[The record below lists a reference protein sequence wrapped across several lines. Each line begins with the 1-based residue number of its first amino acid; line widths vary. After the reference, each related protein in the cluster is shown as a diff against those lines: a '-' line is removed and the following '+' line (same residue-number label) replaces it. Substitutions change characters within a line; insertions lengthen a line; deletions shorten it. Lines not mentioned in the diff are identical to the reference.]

1 MINDRKEA
9 LAAHEL
15 ARTRIANRKQLKF
28 VPFEKSN
35 MGTCVSLLLG
45 WKHVKRISRLTST
58 IETDWMIT
66 RQRKEERINSQEILR
81 QTPFY
86 SE

>member
-1 MINDRKEA
+1 
-9 LAAHEL
+9 
-15 ARTRIANRKQLKF
+15 
-28 VPFEKSN
+28 

-45 WKHVKRISRLTST
+45 WKYVKRISRTTST
-58 IETDWMIT
+58 IETDWTIT
-66 RQRKEERINSQEILR
+66 KKQRKEERINSQEISR

>member
-1 MINDRKEA
+1 
-9 LAAHEL
+9 
-15 ARTRIANRKQLKF
+15 
-28 VPFEKSN
+28 

-45 WKHVKRISRLTST
+45 WKYVERIPRTTST
-58 IETDWMIT
+58 IGTDWMIT
-66 RQRKEERINSQEILR
+66 RQRKEERINSQKISG